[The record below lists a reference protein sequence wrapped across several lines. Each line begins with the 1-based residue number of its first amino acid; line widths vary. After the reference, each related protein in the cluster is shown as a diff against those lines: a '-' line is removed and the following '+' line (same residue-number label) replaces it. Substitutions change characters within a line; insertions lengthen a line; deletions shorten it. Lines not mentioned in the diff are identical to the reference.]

1 MNSCYVKLRD
11 LHENDEVNYKLF
23 FRISFF
29 YSTHLNSTT
38 SVKTWRKNTAISY
51 WGDLQSEEAVEKYTK
66 GEGQSS
72 RHSQSLIFF
81 NDIRPITP
89 VCR

>member
-1 MNSCYVKLRD
+1 MNSYYIKLRD
-11 LHENDEVNYKLF
+11 LHENDEVCSKL
-23 FRISFF
+23 RLGISFF
-29 YSTHLNSTT
+29 YSTHLNST
-38 SVKTWRKNTAISY
+38 SLKTWRKNTAISY